1 MKPGVTPAYR
11 HVTNFSNILEKNFN
25 FHHGQLADFT
35 FDRERFET
43 TEKAKTGRE
52 EQNQECHF

>member
-11 HVTNFSNILEKNFN
+11 HVTNSSNLLEKNFN
-25 FHHGQLADFT
+25 FHLGQLADFT

-43 TEKAKTGRE
+43 SEKAKTG
-52 EQNQECHF
+52 